1 MHLVDHRRRRRDD
14 FKVRSAAEVDRIAC
28 CERPAWDT
36 LFRKQLH
43 IAAIHRRV
51 RGLSVVIDLPH
62 GIFSQQDVH
71 TADMVGMRMRENDFI
86 NSSAFFDPRLC
97 ELRTKPVT
105 LVNIRRVNEDILRSS
120 LHEDR
125 IPLPDLEHPN
135 DERSLHRACLSRS

>member
-1 MHLVDHRRRRRDD
+1 
-14 FKVRSAAEVDRIAC
+14 
-28 CERPAWDT
+28 
-36 LFRKQLH
+36 
-43 IAAIHRRV
+43 
-51 RGLSVVIDLPH
+51 
-62 GIFSQQDVH
+62 
-71 TADMVGMRMRENDFI
+71 MRENDFI